1 MNPFEQAS
9 YYFHQGTN
17 YYSYEYL
24 GAHVS
29 QSATSYTYS
38 FRTWAP
44 NAHSV
49 HVVGDFCDWKDGFR
63 MNRITSSGIWE
74 LIIESEMSLEGT
86 SYKYQIE
93 TSDGRV
99 LLKGDPFAFC
109 SKGKDD
115 GASVITHPSSFVF
128 EDGSWLKYRKK
139 SLLSGDNKFLPVP
152 MNIYEVHL
160 GSFMRKDD
168 NSYLTYREVAD
179 LLIPYVKT
187 MGYTHIEFLPLAEF
201 PYDGSWGYQVCAFYA
216 LTSRFGT
223 PDDFKY
229 LVNLAHKSGI
239 GIILDWVSAHFPK
252 DAWGLYEFDG
262 QPLYE
267 YQDKSRM
274 ASDSWGTHYFDL
286 GRPEI
291 QSFLISNALYFLR
304 EFHIDGLRVD
314 AVASML
320 YLDYDRRPGEWQPN
334 TFGGRES
341 LEAIAFF
348 KKLNT
353 AVLTEFPD
361 CLMIAEE
368 STDFKGVTHPVSEG
382 GLGFS
387 MKWNMGFANDIYAYV
402 SRDPIYRKYHHS
414 ALNFPLMYAF
424 KENYILPISHDEVV
438 HGKRS
443 YVDKMYGSYE
453 DKFLQARAALLLTM
467 CYPGKK
473 LLFMGTEFAQFREW
487 DYDNSLE
494 WFMLDYAKH
503 RQFRD
508 YVASLNRFY
517 LKTKPLWAL
526 DFNSE
531 GFSWI
536 DADDSS
542 RNAVSFYRFD
552 EKGNRIGVIIT
563 FSGTDQKFD
572 LPVDSNKEIEILFQ
586 SSPYLSANIT
596 YHTDNKK
603 KTATIHL
610 PAFSGIVFKYRSNR
624 KQIYLKK

>member
-1 MNPFEQAS
+1 MYELDQAS

-17 YYSYEYL
+17 FYAYEYL
-24 GAHVS
+24 GSHALIDNS
-29 QSATSYTYS
+29 SYTYF

-44 NAHSV
+44 NAKSIR
-49 HVVGDFCDWKDGFR
+49 VVGDFCGWSDGLP
-63 MNRITSSGIWE
+63 MMRITASGIWE
-74 LIIESEMSLEGT
+74 LIYETEASLEGK

-93 TSDGRV
+93 ASDGRI
-99 LLKGDPFAFC
+99 LLKGDPFAFS
-109 SKGKDD
+109 SKGSDD
-115 GASVITHPSSFVF
+115 GASIIMHPSEFKFQDS
-128 EDGSWLKYRKK
+128 SWMKYRQK
-139 SLLSGDNKFLPVP
+139 SITSSRGTYLDVP

-168 NSYLTYREVAD
+168 NSYLTYREAAD
-179 LLIPYVKT
+179 LLIPYAKS
-187 MGYTHIEFLPLAEF
+187 MGYTHIEFLPLAEY

-216 LTSRFGT
+216 ITSRFGT

-229 LVNLAHKSGI
+229 LVNLAHRAGI

-252 DAWGLYEFDG
+252 DAWGLYEYDG

-267 YQDKSRM
+267 FQDKARM
-274 ASDSWGTHYFDL
+274 ESDSWGTRYFDL

-304 EFHIDGLRVD
+304 EYHIDGLRVD

-320 YLDYDRRPGEWQPN
+320 YLDYDRKPGEWHTN
-334 TFGGRES
+334 DFGGRES
-341 LEAIAFF
+341 LEGIAFF
-348 KKLNT
+348 KKLNS

-368 STDFKGVTHPVSEG
+368 SSDFSGVTHPVSEG

-424 KENYILPISHDEVV
+424 RENYILPISHDEVV

-453 DKFLQARAALLLTM
+453 DKFSQARATLLLTM

-494 WFMLDYAKH
+494 WFMLNYSKH
-503 RQFRD
+503 KQFRD

-517 LKTKPLWAL
+517 LKTKPLWDL
-526 DFNSE
+526 DFSE
-531 GFSWI
+531 KGFTWI
-536 DADDSS
+536 DADDCD
-542 RNAVSFYRFD
+542 RNAVSFYRHD
-552 EKGNRIGVIIT
+552 SKGGSVGVIIT
-563 FSGTDQKFD
+563 FSGADQRFD
-572 LPVDSNKEIEILFQ
+572 IPMGNKSELEIIFE
-586 SSPYLSANIT
+586 SSAYSSASVT
-596 YHTDNKK
+596 YRNENKQRI
-603 KTATIHL
+603 ATVCL
-610 PAFSGIVFKYRSNR
+610 PAFSGVVFKLKS
-624 KQIYLKK
+624 KSKKIYLSK

>member
-24 GAHVS
+24 GAHLS
-29 QSATSYTYS
+29 QSATLYTYS

-44 NAHSV
+44 NARMV
-49 HVVGDFCDWKDGFR
+49 QIVGDFCDWQHGFT
-63 MNRITSSGIWE
+63 MERITSSGIWE
-74 LIIESEMSLEGT
+74 LIIESEVSLEGA
-86 SYKYQIE
+86 SYKYRIE

-99 LLKGDPFAFC
+99 LLKGDPFAFY

-115 GASVITHPSSFVF
+115 GASIIVHPSDFVF
-128 EDGSWLKYRKK
+128 EDASWLKYRRK
-139 SLLSGDNKFLPVP
+139 SLVSNTKKYLPIP

-160 GSFMRKDD
+160 GSFMRKED
-168 NSYLTYREVAD
+168 NSYLSYREIAD

-201 PYDGSWGYQVCAFYA
+201 PFDGSWGYQVCAFYA

-267 YQDKSRM
+267 YQDRSRM
-274 ASDSWGTHYFDL
+274 TSDSWGTHYFDL

-304 EFHIDGLRVD
+304 EFHVDGLRVD

-320 YLDYDRRPGEWQPN
+320 YLDYDRKPGEWRPN

-368 STDFKGVTHPVSEG
+368 STDFKGVTHPVSDG

-473 LLFMGTEFAQFREW
+473 LLFMGPEYAQFREW

-517 LKTKPLWAL
+517 LKTKALWAL
-526 DFNSE
+526 DFDSE

-542 RNAVSFYRFD
+542 RNAVSFYRLD
-552 EKGNRIGVIIT
+552 ENGKRVGVIIT
-563 FSGTDQKFD
+563 FSGTDQSFD
-572 LPVDSNKEIEILFQ
+572 LPVDKNKEIEILFQ
-586 SSPYLSANIT
+586 SSPYLTANVT
-596 YHTDNKK
+596 YRVENKEK
-603 KTATIHL
+603 IATIHL
-610 PAFSGIVFKYRSNR
+610 PAFSGVVFKYRSNR
-624 KQIYLKK
+624 KQMYLQK